1 MAADDRSTGDLVRK
15 MSDQLHQMNI
25 SHNGKEDR
33 LLLRLSTGAGD
44 ECRLWLT
51 RRYTGLLMGIL
62 NK

>member
-1 MAADDRSTGDLVRK
+1 

-33 LLLRLSTGAGD
+33 LLLRVSTGAGD